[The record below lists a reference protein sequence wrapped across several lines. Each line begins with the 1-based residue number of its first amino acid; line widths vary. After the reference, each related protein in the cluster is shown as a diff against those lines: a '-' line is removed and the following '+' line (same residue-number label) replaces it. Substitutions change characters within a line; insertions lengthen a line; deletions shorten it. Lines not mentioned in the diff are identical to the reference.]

1 MGTLKQEKTEPFTS
15 ATHIL
20 RNCCNEL
27 AWKELYDSGQED
39 EEDNAS
45 GYTAQTP
52 IVSAINEALRVVL
65 KVRNDPHRMG
75 TCMFFP
81 VSGILSF
88 CEGWRSLFP
97 VFCHSRRRGFTGSI
111 VIL

>member
-27 AWKELYDSGQED
+27 AWKELDDSGQED
-39 EEDNAS
+39 QEDNAS

-65 KVRNDPHRMG
+65 KVRKATMDAQPDANPHRI
-75 TCMFFP
+75 TDNQKQD
-81 VSGILSF
+81 S
-88 CEGWRSLFP
+88 CERPLA
-97 VFCHSRRRGFTGSI
+97 
-111 VIL
+111 

>member
-45 GYTAQTP
+45 C
-52 IVSAINEALRVVL
+52 AIL
-65 KVRNDPHRMG
+65 
-75 TCMFFP
+75 
-81 VSGILSF
+81 
-88 CEGWRSLFP
+88 
-97 VFCHSRRRGFTGSI
+97 
-111 VIL
+111 

>member
-1 MGTLKQEKTEPFTS
+1 MRIEPSIAQVKTFTGTGENTDHKRWAGYRFQPRIIHAVLSGASFRLPIIVMYCGQKQEKTEPFTS

-45 GYTAQTP
+45 C
-52 IVSAINEALRVVL
+52 AIL
-65 KVRNDPHRMG
+65 
-75 TCMFFP
+75 
-81 VSGILSF
+81 
-88 CEGWRSLFP
+88 
-97 VFCHSRRRGFTGSI
+97 
-111 VIL
+111 

>member
-27 AWKELYDSGQED
+27 AWKGLYDSGQED

-45 GYTAQTP
+45 GSTAQTP

-65 KVRNDPHRMG
+65 KVRKAGMDAQRDANPHRITDNQKQGKNMQL
-75 TCMFFP
+75 P
-81 VSGILSF
+81 IL
-88 CEGWRSLFP
+88 
-97 VFCHSRRRGFTGSI
+97 
-111 VIL
+111 

>member
-52 IVSAINEALRVVL
+52 IVSSINEALRVVL

-75 TCMFFP
+75 TCMSFP
-81 VSGILSF
+81 VRVGVPSSTGRQPSQNGQLHV
-88 CEGWRSLFP
+88 FP
-97 VFCHSRRRGFTGSI
+97 CFWYS

>member
-1 MGTLKQEKTEPFTS
+1 MGILKQEKTEPFTS

-52 IVSAINEALRVVL
+52 IVSSINEALRVVL

-75 TCMFFP
+75 TCMSFP
-81 VSGILSF
+81 VRVGVPSSTGRQPSQHGHLRVFSRFWFSGIL
-88 CEGWRSLFP
+88 
-97 VFCHSRRRGFTGSI
+97 
-111 VIL
+111 

>member
-39 EEDNAS
+39 EEDNVSCATHGMS
-45 GYTAQTP
+45 TLFLAFSMILDQLQHIDVIAHCIFIRHTP
-52 IVSAINEALRVVL
+52 T
-65 KVRNDPHRMG
+65 P
-75 TCMFFP
+75 
-81 VSGILSF
+81 
-88 CEGWRSLFP
+88 
-97 VFCHSRRRGFTGSI
+97 
-111 VIL
+111 